1 MSTPKPF
8 RNPNRSSGSEPRP
21 YSDGARGGKPQR
33 HDGKPRYEGGKPRQ
47 GGEGKPRYGDDK
59 PRYGGDKPRYGDD
72 KPRYGGD
79 KGGRPDKPRYGG
91 DKPRYGDDKPRY
103 GGDKGGRPDKPRYG
117 GDKPRYGDDK
127 PRYGGDK
134 GGRPDK
140 PRYGGDK
147 PRYGGD
153 KPRYGDDKPR
163 YGGDKPR
170 YEGARPQSRDDKPRY
185 GDSKPRYQ
193 GGKPRYGGEKPSYEG
208 GKPRYQGGDSRH
220 DSARNQGDAA
230 PAHKLVVGTQGLGD
244 SDDIQDQTDLI
255 YGRHAVEAALQAQR
269 PLNRV
274 WVNDRIR
281 YDPRFLSLIDEAKA
295 GGAVIDE
302 VDTKRL
308 NQITAGANHQ
318 GIAAQA
324 ASHAYHDLDD
334 MIETALG
341 AAKLPVIIAADGI
354 TDPHNLGAI
363 IRTAEALGVQGMV
376 IPQRRAVGVTSTVAK
391 VAAGAMEHLPVARV
405 VNLKRALDTLKEK
418 GFWIYGLSSEA
429 SQSVHR
435 TTFDRP
441 TVVVV
446 GSEGSGLS
454 LTVQQ
459 SCDAL
464 ISIPL
469 RGTVPSLN
477 ASVATG
483 MALYEIY
490 RHQWVAQLQISS
502 LQNQKQDS
510 INKHGLALSQEDM
523 GT

>member
-1 MSTPKPF
+1 MSSPKPS
-8 RNPNRSSGSEPRP
+8 RNPNRPSGAKPRQQSEG
-21 YSDGARGGKPQR
+21 YRGGKP
-33 HDGKPRYEGGKPRQ
+33 RY
-47 GGEGKPRYGDDK
+47 GEGKPRYGDDQPRHSDSK
-59 PRYGGDKPRYGDD
+59 PRYQGDKPRYSDD
-72 KPRYGGD
+72 KPRYDGA
-79 KGGRPDKPRYGG
+79 KPHRN
-91 DKPRYGDDKPRY
+91 DDKPRY
-103 GGDKGGRPDKPRYG
+103 Q
-117 GDKPRYGDDK
+117 GDKPRQGDSKPRYAGAKPRYSDDK
-127 PRYGGDK
+127 PRYK
-134 GGRPDK
+134 
-140 PRYGGDK
+140 
-147 PRYGGD
+147 
-153 KPRYGDDKPR
+153 
-163 YGGDKPR
+163 
-170 YEGARPQSRDDKPRY
+170 DDKPRY
-185 GDSKPRYQ
+185 GDSKPRFDSSKPR
-193 GGKPRYGGEKPSYEG
+193 GDDKPRHKDEKPRYQGDKPRYQGDKPRYDE
-208 GKPRYQGGDSRH
+208 GKPRYQSSDSFRRPTAGSPRQMGASSQ
-220 DSARNQGDAA
+220 D
-230 PAHKLVVGTQGLGD
+230 LGE
-244 SDDIQDQTDLI
+244 SDDRQDETDLI

-295 GGAVIDE
+295 NGAVIDE

-324 ASHAYHDLDD
+324 AAHTYHDLDD

-341 AAKLPVIIAADGI
+341 AAKVPVIIAADSI

-363 IRTAEALGVQGMV
+363 IRTAEALGAQGMV
-376 IPQRRAVGVTSTVAK
+376 IPQRRAAGVTSTVAK
-391 VAAGAMEHLPVARV
+391 VAAGALEHLPVARV

-429 SQSVHR
+429 SQPVHR

-441 TVVVV
+441 TVIVV
-446 GSEGSGLS
+446 GAEGSGLS

-459 SCDAL
+459 SCDTL
-464 ISIPL
+464 VSIPL

-502 LQNQKQDS
+502 LQNQKQGS
-510 INKHGLALSQEDM
+510 ITKHGIALPQD
-523 GT
+523 GL

>member
-1 MSTPKPF
+1 MSTPKPS
-8 RNPNRSSGSEPRP
+8 RNPNRSSGSEPRQHAEG
-21 YSDGARGGKPQR
+21 YRGGKPQR
-33 HDGKPRYEGGKPRQ
+33 SDGKPRYGGDQGGKPRQ
-47 GGEGKPRYGDDK
+47 GGDGKPRYKDD
-59 PRYGGDKPRYGDD
+59 RSA
-72 KPRYGGD
+72 
-79 KGGRPDKPRYGG
+79 
-91 DKPRYGDDKPRY
+91 
-103 GGDKGGRPDKPRYG
+103 
-117 GDKPRYGDDK
+117 
-127 PRYGGDK
+127 
-134 GGRPDK
+134 
-140 PRYGGDK
+140 K

-170 YEGARPQSRDDKPRY
+170 FNDDKPRYGGDKPRFNDDKPRYGGDQGGKPRHGGDQPRYADSKPRYEGDRPQPRGDKPRY

-193 GGKPRYGGEKPSYEG
+193 GSKPRYGGDKPSYEG
-208 GKPRYQGGDSRH
+208 GKPRYQGSDSP
-220 DSARNQGDAA
+220 RNRGAA
-230 PAHKLVVGTQGLGD
+230 PAHKLVVGNQAAGE
-244 SDDIQDQTDLI
+244 SDGGQDETDLL

-274 WVNDRIR
+274 WVNARIR

-295 GGAVIDE
+295 SGAVIDE
-302 VDTKRL
+302 VDTLRL

-324 ASHAYHDLDD
+324 ASHAYHDLDE

-341 AAKLPVIIAADGI
+341 ATKLPVIIAADGI

-363 IRTAEALGVQGMV
+363 IRTAEALGAQGMV

-391 VAAGAMEHLPVARV
+391 VAAGALEHLPVARV
-405 VNLKRALDTLKEK
+405 VNLKRALDNLKEK

-429 SQSVHR
+429 SQPVHR

-490 RHQWVAQLQISS
+490 RHQWVAQMQISS
-502 LQNQKQDS
+502 LQNQKQNS
-510 INKHGLALSQEDM
+510 INKQGVVLSQDGL